1 MNLTQEQLKVLT
13 RQLGREPR
21 NVAEI
26 AKQCVGEHPQVITT
40 KPILIKDDS
49 FGIFPTTF
57 WLTCPEL
64 NYRIGRLEGEG
75 MVQKIQQE
83 IKSNQKLATKLKQA
97 HQNYAKQRIELADQ
111 QLLARL
117 KEENEGQYNVLKE
130 SGVGGIMDF
139 GGIKCLHT
147 HYAHYLVDPINPVG
161 QLVDDL
167 LQERFTLLDPK
178 ECCSKCQ
185 GEEE

>member
-1 MNLTQEQLKVLT
+1 MTLTQEQLKILT
-13 RQLGREPR
+13 KQLGREPR
-21 NVAEI
+21 NVTEI
-26 AKQCVGEHPQVITT
+26 AKQCAGGYPQVITT
-40 KPILIKDDS
+40 KPILVKEDS

-57 WLTCPEL
+57 WLTCSEL

-75 MVQKIQQE
+75 MVQQIQKR
-83 IKSNQKLATKLKQA
+83 IKSEQKLENKLKKA
-97 HQNYAKQRIELADQ
+97 HQSYAKQRVDLADQ

-117 KEENEGQYNVLKE
+117 KEENKGQYNVLKE

-139 GGIKCLHT
+139 EGIKCLHT

-161 QLVDDL
+161 QIVDDL
-167 LQERFTLLDPK
+167 LKERFAILVPED
-178 ECCSKCQ
+178 CCSKCI

>member
-1 MNLTQEQLKVLT
+1 MKLTQKQLKILT
-13 RQLGREPR
+13 KQLGREPR

-26 AKQCVGEHPQVITT
+26 AKQCAAGCPQVIIT
-40 KPILIKDDS
+40 KPILVKGDS

-57 WLTCPEL
+57 WLTCSEL

-75 MVQKIQQE
+75 MVQKVQKK
-83 IKSNQKLATKLKQA
+83 IKSDQKLADKLKQA
-97 HQNYAKQRIELADQ
+97 HQNYAKQRVELADQ

-117 KEENEGQYNVLKE
+117 KEENEGQFNVLKR

-147 HYAHYLVDPINPVG
+147 HYAHYLVDSINPVG
-161 QLVDDL
+161 QIVDDL
-167 LQERFTLLDPK
+167 LQDRFGTLDSK
-178 ECCSKCQ
+178 DCSSKCI